1 MKSNGFEKEISDRLC
16 SKVWSSKICDA
27 VYKRRR
33 WRMIQ
38 LAFITFLTAFFSTS
52 FVWLTFFENSGPAI
66 ARNELQSWVQEQIYG
81 TTAEA
86 ESKVHNVFY
95 REAEMPQTGV
105 PVSLDVDTLIEASLD
120 RR

>member
-1 MKSNGFEKEISDRLC
+1 MESNGIDKEISDRLY

-27 VYKRRR
+27 VYKKRR

-38 LAFITFLTAFFSTS
+38 FGLITFLFAFFSS
-52 FVWLTFFENSGPAI
+52 SIVWLAFFENREAEL
-66 ARNELQSWVQEQIYG
+66 ARNELQFWVQEQIYG
-81 TTAEA
+81 TTVEA
-86 ESKVHNVFY
+86 ESKVQDKIYSQETMKKN
-95 REAEMPQTGV
+95 